1 LNRRR
6 RLTSGDGQWIKRA
19 LGACLMAFSALGLVI
34 SLSGLVIVWRFSG
47 QVAASANEAVEIA
60 VAALDSTKQNL
71 DLTQEALTE
80 AQQALGAT
88 RTFVEAAGSGM
99 ANTSTLIDSLGDVL
113 VGDIPKVIRESQRS
127 LSAAEDGAAVIERML
142 HGLNTISALTGV
154 KYDPDVSLTE
164 SLSAI
169 NESLDALP
177 DQLAALEEGL
187 SATQDNLDDLQTA
200 ATAVSAPLEESEA
213 VLLDAQSN
221 AEAYSSILE
230 DLTLQVSDLQ
240 ARLPRW
246 IRALALSL
254 SFLLIWLAISQIG
267 LLWQGWEMVSSREK
281 LTEGRLRA
289 LEQKV
294 QELTSQR

>member
-80 AQQALGAT
+80 AQLALGAT

>member
-1 LNRRR
+1 
-6 RLTSGDGQWIKRA
+6 
-19 LGACLMAFSALGLVI
+19 MAFSTLGLVI
-34 SLSGLVIVWRFSG
+34 SLAGLAVVWRFSG
-47 QVAASANEAVEIA
+47 HVAAGANEAIGVA
-60 VAALDSTKQNL
+60 VAALNSTKQNL
-71 DLTQEALTE
+71 DLTQEALAE
-80 AQQALGAT
+80 AQLALSAT

-99 ANTSTLIDSLGDVL
+99 ANTSTLIDSLSDVL

-142 HGLNTISALTGV
+142 YGLNAISALTGV

-169 NESLDALP
+169 NESLDSLP

-230 DLTLQVSDLQ
+230 DLSLQVSDLQ

-254 SFLLIWLAISQIG
+254 SFLLVWLAISQIG
-267 LLWQGWEMVSSREK
+267 LLWQGWEMVSPREK
-281 LTEGRLRA
+281 LPEGRLRA

-294 QELTSQR
+294 EELTNQR